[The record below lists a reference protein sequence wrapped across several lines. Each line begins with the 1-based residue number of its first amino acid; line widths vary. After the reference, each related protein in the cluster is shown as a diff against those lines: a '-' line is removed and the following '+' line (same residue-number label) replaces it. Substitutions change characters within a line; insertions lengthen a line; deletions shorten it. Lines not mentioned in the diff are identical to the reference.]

1 MWVNCPF
8 HVTRVRREASRV
20 NVLGLGTFFLY
31 FFFLFLADF
40 LFRKSTACDPCVASK
55 IKCAASPED
64 AKNKKPR
71 RKKTEDEH
79 TGIGEASEPDWVGE
93 LFELM
98 EALGRMYSDM
108 SKEDRKWK
116 KKIEKRLDE
125 MQETLD
131 GMVESG
137 SEEEPEASSEQK
149 DKGKG
154 KEKEK
159 GPEGDED
166 VDMGS

>member
-1 MWVNCPF
+1 M
-8 HVTRVRREASRV
+8 E
-20 NVLGLGTFFLY
+20 
-31 FFFLFLADF
+31 
-40 LFRKSTACDPCVASK
+40 
-55 IKCAASPED
+55 
-64 AKNKKPR
+64 
-71 RKKTEDEH
+71 
-79 TGIGEASEPDWVGE
+79 E

-108 SKEDRKWK
+108 NKEDRKWK

-131 GMVESG
+131 GMAESG
-137 SEEEPEASSEQK
+137 LEEEPEKSSEQKK

-159 GPEGDED
+159 GPEGDGD

>member
-1 MWVNCPF
+1 M
-8 HVTRVRREASRV
+8 
-20 NVLGLGTFFLY
+20 
-31 FFFLFLADF
+31 
-40 LFRKSTACDPCVASK
+40 
-55 IKCAASPED
+55 
-64 AKNKKPR
+64 
-71 RKKTEDEH
+71 KKTGDEH
-79 TGIGEASEPDWVGE
+79 TGVGEASEPDWVEE

-108 SKEDRKWK
+108 NKEDRKWK

-131 GMVESG
+131 GMADSG
-137 SEEEPEASSEQK
+137 SEEEPEKSSEQKK

-159 GPEGDED
+159 GPEGDGD
-166 VDMGS
+166 VDMNN

>member
-1 MWVNCPF
+1 M
-8 HVTRVRREASRV
+8 E
-20 NVLGLGTFFLY
+20 
-31 FFFLFLADF
+31 
-40 LFRKSTACDPCVASK
+40 
-55 IKCAASPED
+55 
-64 AKNKKPR
+64 
-71 RKKTEDEH
+71 
-79 TGIGEASEPDWVGE
+79 E

-108 SKEDRKWK
+108 NKEDRKWK

-131 GMVESG
+131 GMADSG
-137 SEEEPEASSEQK
+137 SEEEPEKSSEQKK

-159 GPEGDED
+159 GPEGDGD
-166 VDMGS
+166 VDMNN